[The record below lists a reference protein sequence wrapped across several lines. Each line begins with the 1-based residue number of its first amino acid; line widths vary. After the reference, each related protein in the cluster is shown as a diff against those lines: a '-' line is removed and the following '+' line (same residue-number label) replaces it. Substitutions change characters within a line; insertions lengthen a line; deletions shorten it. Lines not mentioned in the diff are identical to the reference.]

1 MLNKCQW
8 LLLKVQF
15 ILCFRSAGKPKKFC
29 NSISVG
35 AFLDEGDDLSLEEMK
50 NRQNAALTSVCSK
63 DSLKGAVGGRE
74 FHILPVSRSAD
85 LIETAAEQDLLCASD
100 KSLLSAS
107 RNGLCPP
114 PCGSASADKT
124 QNGDKGSPRSLPS
137 SSSACLLSPMSNLMA
152 EFERMSLLDEVD
164 QQPRERRR
172 SGGSGSGSGG
182 SRQREGL
189 LRDSYTVPTAEIIS
203 SVGRLSLGS
212 SGEDSVFAGSCS
224 ESLWKGDRRDNF
236 DEGDR
241 RLEDKGSSG
250 SDEYMSAEES
260 LEGGGLRTRGP
271 VVERTLCSRSKS
283 WDHGGRDISSSGS
296 SSSYKSLDSPD
307 FILRT
312 PPRYKKGLFI
322 EG

>member
-1 MLNKCQW
+1 
-8 LLLKVQF
+8 
-15 ILCFRSAGKPKKFC
+15 
-29 NSISVG
+29 
-35 AFLDEGDDLSLEEMK
+35 MK

-63 DSLKGAVGGRE
+63 DNLKGAVGGRE

-114 PCGSASADKT
+114 PCGSADKT
-124 QNGDKGSPRSLPS
+124 QNGDKGSPRGLTS

-164 QQPRERRR
+164 RQPRERRR
-172 SGGSGSGSGG
+172 SGGSGG

-189 LRDSYTVPTAEIIS
+189 LRDSYAVPTAELIS
-203 SVGRLSLGS
+203 SVGRLSLAS

-224 ESLWKGDRRDNF
+224 ERLWKGDRRDNL

-241 RLEDKGSSG
+241 RVEERGSSG
-250 SDEYMSAEES
+250 SDEYISAEES
-260 LEGGGLRTRGP
+260 LEGGGLRTRGA

-283 WDHGGRDISSSGS
+283 WDHGGRDMSSSGS
-296 SSSYKSLDSPD
+296 SGSYKSLDSPD
-307 FILRT
+307 LILRT

>member
-1 MLNKCQW
+1 M
-8 LLLKVQF
+8 
-15 ILCFRSAGKPKKFC
+15 
-29 NSISVG
+29 G

-124 QNGDKGSPRSLPS
+124 QNGDKGSPRSLTP

-152 EFERMSLLDEVD
+152 EFERMSLLDEVER
-164 QQPRERRR
+164 QPRERRR
-172 SGGSGSGSGG
+172 SGGSGGP
-182 SRQREGL
+182 RQREGL
-189 LRDSYTVPTAEIIS
+189 PRDSYTVPTAEIIS
-203 SVGRLSLGS
+203 SVGHLSLGG
-212 SGEDSVFAGSCS
+212 SGEDSVFVGSCS
-224 ESLWKGDRRDNF
+224 ERLWKGDQRDNL
-236 DEGDR
+236 DEGDGR
-241 RLEDKGSSG
+241 SEERGSSG
-250 SDEYMSAEES
+250 SEEYMSAEES
-260 LEGGGLRTRGP
+260 LESGGLRTRGP
-271 VVERTLCSRSKS
+271 VVERTFCSRSKS
-283 WDHGGRDISSSGS
+283 WDHGGRDMSSSGS
-296 SSSYKSLDSPD
+296 SGSYKSLDSPD

>member
-1 MLNKCQW
+1 M
-8 LLLKVQF
+8 
-15 ILCFRSAGKPKKFC
+15 
-29 NSISVG
+29 G
-35 AFLDEGDDLSLEEMK
+35 AFLDEDDDLSLEEMK

-63 DSLKGAVGGRE
+63 DSLKGAVGGCE

-85 LIETAAEQDLLCASD
+85 LIETAAEQDLLCASEE
-100 KSLLSAS
+100 SLLSNS

-114 PCGSASADKT
+114 PCGSTAADSKT
-124 QNGDKGSPRSLPS
+124 HNGDKGSPRSLTS

-164 QQPRERRR
+164 RQPRERRC
-172 SGGSGSGSGG
+172 SGGSGG

-189 LRDSYTVPTAEIIS
+189 LRDSYTAPAAELIS
-203 SVGRLSLGS
+203 SVGRLSLGGS
-212 SGEDSVFAGSCS
+212 SEDSVFAGSCS
-224 ESLWKGDRRDNF
+224 ERLWKGDRRDNL
-236 DEGDR
+236 DEGER
-241 RLEDKGSSG
+241 RLEERGTSG

-260 LEGGGLRTRGP
+260 LEGGGLRTRGT
-271 VVERTLCSRSKS
+271 VVERTFCSRSKS
-283 WDHGGRDISSSGS
+283 WDHGGRDMSSSGS
-296 SSSYKSLDSPD
+296 SGSYKSLDSPD